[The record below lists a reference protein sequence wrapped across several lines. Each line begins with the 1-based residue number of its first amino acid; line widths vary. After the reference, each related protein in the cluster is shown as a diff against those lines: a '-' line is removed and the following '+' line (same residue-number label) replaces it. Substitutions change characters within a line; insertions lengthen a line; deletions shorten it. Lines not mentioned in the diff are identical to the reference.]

1 LTRLTQILTRMTEA
15 TPLEE
20 SKGDAQRER
29 FYLDSVVA
37 GCVDGYRAAYAGHEF
52 ELKLPPGPLPVDGA
66 PELIAQLLD
75 KLVAN
80 AVEFG
85 IPGTPVVVALE
96 PDADSVI
103 LRVENEGAPLPAGM
117 HERLFDSMV
126 SIRGEQKSEEP
137 HLGLGLYIVRLI
149 AGFHRG
155 RVSAADRER
164 GDGVVVSV
172 SLPLTA

>member
-1 LTRLTQILTRMTEA
+1 MTEA
-15 TPLEE
+15 TRLEE
-20 SKGDAQRER
+20 SLGDAQRER
-29 FYLDSVVA
+29 FDLAAVAA
-37 GCVDGYRAAYAGHEF
+37 GCVDGYRAAYPGHAF
-52 ELKLPPGPLPVDGA
+52 ELALPSGPLPVDGA

-75 KLVAN
+75 KLIAN

-85 IPGTPVVVALE
+85 IPGTPVIVALE
-96 PDADSVI
+96 RDGDNVI

-126 SIRGEQKSEEP
+126 SVRGEQKSEEP

-155 RVSAADRER
+155 HVSAADRER

-172 SLPLTA
+172 SLPLAA